1 MKKLHLFKTVLLL
14 CALVVG
20 SGSAWAADRW
30 VKTAPA
36 DLQTGDIV
44 VIVDQTSEAYLPN
57 TAVSK
62 APSATTT
69 VNFNGDKSEI
79 TSTVTSEM
87 QWDLTVGTNE
97 NKRTYQFS
105 ITANAKT
112 NYLTCT
118 DTNNGV
124 AVNTGSNRTFYWDSD
139 VSKLKSTA
147 ITRWIGVY
155 SAQDWR
161 CYNSGTH
168 TNINATVM
176 AFYKK
181 VSSSKKA
188 TTTTIDHSGIAKTDR
203 KGGTA
208 AGSLS
213 ATVTVT
219 ETSAGVDGATVTWT
233 SSNTSVATI
242 ASNGAVTLVGVGSTN
257 LKATYAGDETYAG
270 SNDTYELTVTDSRA
284 DADFSFDKAS
294 YTCDKF
300 ETFAA
305 PTLNKAEGFDGT
317 VVYSSSNTDVAT
329 VNSETGEVTIQGVG
343 TTTISVTSAATDNF
357 FAGSAQYE
365 LTVTIHDGVTP
376 VNPSSTPARYV
387 KVTSTADITDG
398 DYLIVYE
405 SGNVAFNGGLGTLD
419 GTSNTIAVTINEGV
433 IASNSTTNAAVFTID
448 VSAGTIKSKSGYYI
462 GVSSNSNGL
471 KQTENADTYSHTF
484 SIDGSKNAVI
494 QAVFDGSSMTLRYN
508 YANNQ
513 NRFRYY
519 SSSQQAIQLYK
530 YTPASTA
537 SVTLSN
543 KGYKTMVSSKP
554 FSTEDATIYI
564 VTANDG
570 KKATLTSI
578 EKAPANTPVILKGTA
593 NAPVSLKEETAGS
606 SASGNLLGI
615 SDESTGNGVY
625 VLAVKDDVVAFYE
638 WNGGSLGTGRVYLP
652 KPASGDAREMIS
664 FYFEDEETTGINT
677 TLKTN
682 ERINNEVYNLNGQR
696 VAQPTKGLYIVNGKK
711 YIVK

>member
-14 CALVVG
+14 CALIVG
-20 SGSAWAADRW
+20 SGNAWAQAAVNTVLWAEDFSGYSNNTAPSGDISNSHTGTTVYGSGSVTYKCTDGGTTTQVKFDSQGPHTDANNANLLISKGNGNFTVSGISTGSATELTLSYEKSGQGTLSVSSSTTGVSISGSTITTNGASTITLIFTNTHASKNIRIDDISLI
-30 VKTAPA
+30 VKTA
-36 DLQTGDIV
+36 G
-44 VIVDQTSEAYLPN
+44 
-57 TAVSK
+57 
-62 APSATTT
+62 
-69 VNFNGDKSEI
+69 
-79 TSTVTSEM
+79 
-87 QWDLTVGTNE
+87 
-97 NKRTYQFS
+97 
-105 ITANAKT
+105 
-112 NYLTCT
+112 
-118 DTNNGV
+118 
-124 AVNTGSNRTFYWDSD
+124 
-139 VSKLKSTA
+139 
-147 ITRWIGVY
+147 
-155 SAQDWR
+155 
-161 CYNSGTH
+161 
-168 TNINATVM
+168 
-176 AFYKK
+176 
-181 VSSSKKA
+181 SSKKA

-242 ASNGAVTLVGVGSTN
+242 ASDGAVTLVGAGTTN
-257 LKATYAGDETYAG
+257 LKATYDGDATYAA
-270 SNDTYELTVTDSRA
+270 SNATYVLEVTDTRGAASL
-284 DADFSFDKAS
+284 SFDEDS

-300 ETFAA
+300 DSFAT
-305 PTLNKAEGFDGT
+305 TLNTADGFDGT
-317 VVYSSSNTDVAT
+317 PVYESSDESVAT
-329 VNSETGEVTIQGVG
+329 VDSETGEVTIQGVG

-387 KVTSTADITDG
+387 KVTSTADITNG

-405 SGNVAFNGGLGTLD
+405 SGSVAFDGGLRTLD

-448 VSAGTIKSKSGYYI
+448 VTAGTIKSKSGYYI

-471 KQTENADTYSHTF
+471 RQTDDEDTYSHTF
-484 SIDGSKNAVI
+484 SIDGSRNAVI
-494 QAVFDGSSMTLRYN
+494 KADFESSTMYLNYN
-508 YANNQ
+508 SDANQ
-513 NRFRYY
+513 TRFRYY
-519 SSSQQAIQLYK
+519 KNASQKAIQLYK
-530 YTPASTA
+530 YTPAITP
-537 SVTLSN
+537 SVTLSD

-570 KKATLTSI
+570 EKATMTSI
-578 EKAPANTPVILKGTA
+578 EKAPANEPVILKGGA
-593 NAPVSLKEETAGS
+593 NATVSLKEETTGS
-606 SASGNLLGI
+606 DVEDNKLEI
-615 SDESTGNGVY
+615 STESTGNGVY

>member
-14 CALVVG
+14 CALIVG
-20 SGSAWAADRW
+20 SGNAWAQAAVNTVLWAEDFSGYSNNTAPSGDISNSHTGTTVYGSGSVTYECTDGGTTTQVKFDSQGPHTDANNANLLISKGNGNFTVSGISTGSATELTLSYEKSGQGTLSVSSSTTGVSISGSTITTNGASTITLIFTNTHATKNIRIDDISLI
-30 VKTAPA
+30 VKTA
-36 DLQTGDIV
+36 G
-44 VIVDQTSEAYLPN
+44 
-57 TAVSK
+57 
-62 APSATTT
+62 
-69 VNFNGDKSEI
+69 
-79 TSTVTSEM
+79 
-87 QWDLTVGTNE
+87 
-97 NKRTYQFS
+97 
-105 ITANAKT
+105 
-112 NYLTCT
+112 
-118 DTNNGV
+118 
-124 AVNTGSNRTFYWDSD
+124 
-139 VSKLKSTA
+139 
-147 ITRWIGVY
+147 
-155 SAQDWR
+155 
-161 CYNSGTH
+161 
-168 TNINATVM
+168 
-176 AFYKK
+176 
-181 VSSSKKA
+181 SSKKA

-233 SSNTSVATI
+233 SSDTSVATI
-242 ASNGAVTLVGVGSTN
+242 ASDGAVTLVGAGTTN
-257 LKATYAGDETYAG
+257 LKATYDGDATYAG
-270 SNDTYELTVTDSRA
+270 SNATYELTVTDSRA
-284 DADFSFDKAS
+284 DAELSFDEDS

-300 ETFAA
+300 DSFAT
-305 PTLNKAEGFDGT
+305 TLNTADGFDGT
-317 VVYSSSNTDVAT
+317 PVYESSDESVAT
-329 VNSETGEVTIQGVG
+329 VDSETGEVTIQGVG

-387 KVTSTADITDG
+387 KVTSTADITNG

-405 SGNVAFNGGLGTLD
+405 SGSVAFDGGLGTLD
-419 GTSNTIAVTINEGV
+419 GPSNTIAVTINEGV

-448 VSAGTIKSKSGYYI
+448 VTAGTIKSKSGYYI

-471 KQTENADTYSHTF
+471 KQTDDEDTYSHTF
-484 SIDGSKNAVI
+484 SIDGSRNAVI
-494 QAVFDGSSMTLRYN
+494 KADFESSTMYLNYN
-508 YANNQ
+508 SDANQ
-513 NRFRYY
+513 TRFRYY
-519 SSSQQAIQLYK
+519 KNASQKAIQLYK
-530 YTPASTA
+530 YTPAITP
-537 SVTLSN
+537 SVTLSD

-570 KKATLTSI
+570 EKATMTSI
-578 EKAPANTPVILKGTA
+578 EKAPANEPVILKGGA
-593 NAPVSLKEETAGS
+593 NATVSLKEETTGS
-606 SASGNLLGI
+606 DVEDNKLEI
-615 SDESTGNGVY
+615 STESTGNGVY

-652 KPASGDAREMIS
+652 ASGNEAREMIAFFFS
-664 FYFEDEETTGINT
+664 DEETTGINT